1 MPASCTLCGASQR
14 NCARCGTAL
23 KPGSRATVC
32 RAGTTAGNRCRVK
45 AYRLRLKARK
55 AALSALSQLTNTTKG
70 KP

>member
-55 AALSALSQLTNTTKG
+55 AALSALESLQHAKG
-70 KP
+70 IKP